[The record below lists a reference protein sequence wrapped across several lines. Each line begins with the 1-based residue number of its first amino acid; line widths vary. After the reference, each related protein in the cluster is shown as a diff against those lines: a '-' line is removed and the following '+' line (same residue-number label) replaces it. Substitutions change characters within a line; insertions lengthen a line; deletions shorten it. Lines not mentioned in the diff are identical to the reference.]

1 MLLVECGGGPVFGV
15 GTENRFGMIIFERI
29 FPYAAS
35 SLDSVKPFL
44 DSHAHSLLGLAKVG
58 NVKATIDLQ
67 PVFAMLGADD
77 APGNYRFAGALKKV
91 NATWLVVGDPS
102 DPDDCG
108 PSRLL
113 ERQRSRRAAIGHP
126 CFAECFGGVS
136 GGKLTHRVSV
146 GAEFGHDKRN
156 ATPHKPR
163 NVVNITAEPI

>member
-1 MLLVECGGGPVFGV
+1 
-15 GTENRFGMIIFERI
+15 MIIFERI

-91 NATWLVVGDPS
+91 NATWLVVGDPRTRMTVDQAACLGAS
-102 DPDDCG
+102 G
-108 PSRLL
+108 PGAPQSVIPASPSALAVC
-113 ERQRSRRAAIGHP
+113 RAA
-126 CFAECFGGVS
+126 S
-136 GGKLTHRVSV
+136 
-146 GAEFGHDKRN
+146 
-156 ATPHKPR
+156 
-163 NVVNITAEPI
+163 

>member
-1 MLLVECGGGPVFGV
+1 MLLVGCGGGPFFGV

-77 APGNYRFAGALKKV
+77 APGN
-91 NATWLVVGDPS
+91 
-102 DPDDCG
+102 
-108 PSRLL
+108 
-113 ERQRSRRAAIGHP
+113 
-126 CFAECFGGVS
+126 
-136 GGKLTHRVSV
+136 
-146 GAEFGHDKRN
+146 
-156 ATPHKPR
+156 
-163 NVVNITAEPI
+163 